1 MKLLSELLTEAV
13 KNYKVK
19 LNAPTGLFKLSQ
31 YKQKLEDFLNGVD
44 KKNVLSLKSY
54 VTEKLGDS
62 YVESFSVEAGKI
74 IANIDATKNPSKS
87 VTADLVKT
95 LEAWVAEVDDTMST
109 EYGCSADA
117 AFSFHMDNNR
127 IFIDAKSVSKNGI
140 VALDQLVEDLET
152 VFPKKIGA
160 YKSTTTNGVYEL
172 ELDSNGL
179 LSNLKDYTEIYAFCE
194 MIVTECT
201 PKNMTA
207 DNGRVSTTVFDG
219 IRKKIEDFLTSAMMG
234 VDARKANKS
243 AIYNAIAYDE
253 VPAEWNAALV
263 EAGEDEA
270 PNIRKFLSFY
280 VELTEAQ
287 INFLFSHTGA
297 A

>member
-1 MKLLSELLTEAV
+1 MKLLAELLTEAV

-44 KKNVLSLKSY
+44 KKNVLSLKTY

-74 IANIDATKNPSKS
+74 VANIDATKNPSKS

-95 LEAWVAEVDDTMST
+95 LEAWVAEVDDTMSS

-117 AFSFHMDNNR
+117 AFSFHMDSNR
-127 IFIDAKSVSKNGI
+127 IFIDAKSVSKQGI
-140 VALDQLVEDLET
+140 DALDQLVEDLET

-179 LSNLKDYTEIYAFCE
+179 LSNLKDYAEIYAFCE

-207 DNGRVSTTVFDG
+207 DNSRVSTTVFDG

>member
-1 MKLLSELLTEAV
+1 MKLLAELLTEAV

-74 IANIDATKNPSKS
+74 VANIDATKNPSKS

-95 LEAWVAEVDDTMST
+95 LEAWVAEVDDTMSS

-117 AFSFHMDNNR
+117 AFSFHMDSNR
-127 IFIDAKSVSKNGI
+127 IFIDAKSVSKQGI
-140 VALDQLVEDLET
+140 DALDQLVEDLET

-160 YKSTTTNGVYEL
+160 YKSTTSNGVYEL

-179 LSNLKDYTEIYAFCE
+179 LSNLKDYSEIYAFCE
-194 MIVTECT
+194 MIATECT

-207 DNGRVSTTVFDG
+207 DNSRVSTTVFDG

-243 AIYNAIAYDE
+243 AIYNAIAHDE